1 MAILDA
7 LTGGIAVAHKILSQ
21 GKMEGTIQFEHCIGA
36 DQYGPIYAAP
46 VPLLC
51 VIDQTAKQV
60 RDRSGVLSV
69 SSCQLQFLNPADI
82 AAATPGDGRIRDID
96 LITLPDGSKGA
107 IMSVGG
113 YVNGVTGYAVAP
125 MVYIA

>member
-1 MAILDA
+1 MALIDA
-7 LTGGIAVAHKILSQ
+7 LTGGVAVAHQILSQ
-21 GKMEGTIQFEHCIGA
+21 GRMEGTIMFEHCVGSDA
-36 DQYGPIYAAP
+36 YGPIYAAP

-51 VIDQTAKQV
+51 VIDQKEQQV
-60 RDRSGVLSV
+60 RDRSGVLSA
-69 SSCQLQFLNPADI
+69 SRCQLQFLNPADI
-82 AAATPGDGRIRDID
+82 AAATPGDGRIKDID

-113 YVNGVTGYAVAP
+113 YVNGVTGFAVAP

>member
-1 MAILDA
+1 MSLLDA
-7 LTGGIAVAHKILSQ
+7 LVAGVAVANTVTKQ
-21 GKMEGTIQFEHCIGA
+21 GKLQATVLFSHCVGS

-46 VPLLC
+46 VPLL
-51 VIDQTAKQV
+51 VILDQTQKQV
-60 RDRSGVLSV
+60 RDRSGVLSA
-69 SSCQLQFLNPADI
+69 SSAQLQFLDPTAI

-96 LITLPDGSKGA
+96 LIQLPDGSQGA

>member
-7 LTGGIAVAHKILSQ
+7 LTAGIAVAHQILSQ
-21 GKMEGTIQFEHCIGA
+21 GKMEGTIMFEHCIGS
-36 DQYGPIYAAP
+36 DQYGPIYAPP

-51 VIDQTAKQV
+51 VIDQKQRQV
-60 RDRSGVLSV
+60 RDRSGVLSA
-69 SSCQLQFLNPADI
+69 SSCQLQFLNPSDI
-82 AAATPGDGRIRDID
+82 AAVTIPDGRIRDID
-96 LITLPDGSKGA
+96 AITMPDGSKGA

-113 YVNGVTGYAVAP
+113 YVNGATGFAVAP

>member
-1 MAILDA
+1 MALIDA
-7 LTGGIAVAHKILSQ
+7 LTAGIGVAHQVLTS
-21 GKMEGTIQFEHCIGA
+21 GKMEGTIMFEHCIGS
-36 DQYGPIYAAP
+36 DGYGPIYAPP

-51 VIDQTAKQV
+51 VIDQKQQQV
-60 RDRSGVLSV
+60 RDRSGVLSAARA
-69 SSCQLQFLNPADI
+69 QLQFLNPSDI

-113 YVNGVTGYAVAP
+113 YVNGVTGFAVAP

>member
-1 MAILDA
+1 MALLDA
-7 LTGGIAVAHKILSQ
+7 LIGGVAVAHQILNQ

-36 DQYGPIYAAP
+36 DQYGPLYAAP

-51 VIDQTAKQV
+51 VIDQTSKQV
-60 RDRSGVLSV
+60 RDKSGILTA

-82 AAATPGDGRIRDID
+82 AAATPGDGRIRVID
-96 LITLPDGSKGA
+96 VITLPDGSKGA
-107 IMSVGG
+107 ILSAGG

-125 MVYIA
+125 MVYLA